1 MRRIE
6 WLLKSGIW
14 GIFDNFS
21 VSSSRLLVRLQV
33 YSICSVCRRH
43 GEIFPETRVSIENCW
58 RASLAASHKCGAS
71 VRFWVFLRG
80 VQSVSVK

>member
-1 MRRIE
+1 MRRSE

-58 RASLAASHKCGAS
+58 RASLAASHKCGSS
-71 VRFWVFLRG
+71 VRFLGFFFA
-80 VQSVSVK
+80 VSKVLV